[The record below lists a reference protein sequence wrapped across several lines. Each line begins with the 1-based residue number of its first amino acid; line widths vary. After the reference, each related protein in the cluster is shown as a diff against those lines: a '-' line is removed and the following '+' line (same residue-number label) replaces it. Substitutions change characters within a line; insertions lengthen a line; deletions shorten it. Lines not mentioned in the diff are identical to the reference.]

1 MIISQEKE
9 ALILEEGAS
18 SETIGMSLDN
28 ESTHM
33 LMQMLSKNLYSDPI
47 GSTVRELASNALDSH
62 RRAGVEG
69 TPIIVRLKP
78 NEQGNYE
85 FSVEDFGVGLD
96 DVDVREIISKYGKST
111 KRNSNVELG
120 AFGLGFK
127 SPLSYSST
135 FYFICRK
142 DGMERKYMMYEGE
155 DNNSIDLLHEHS
167 TDQGNGVK
175 MIVPLKSNYDR
186 FDFIRKIRQQLA
198 YFENVYFN
206 VEDINNSFRIFRNEH
221 YQWSEIANDS
231 NLHICLDN
239 VYYPIDFGKLNI
251 KRIEIPVGLRFSL
264 SDGIV
269 PTPNRENIRYTYDV
283 IQKIIG
289 KIRQLCTHFITEF
302 NAGLTET
309 EDVLGVIDFYRNEK
323 KIKLQGN
330 NYKISPLEPYSDVLI
345 GIPSIKGL
353 PIYSDVNNMKKIVNV
368 RDSLFTDYEVNYTY
382 TKKKF
387 KRENHSSIHYW
398 NLASKKRIVIVP
410 GELDVMSKRYL
421 KEQWGDDTV
430 LVVEKSSNISLDDK
444 KMNSYVSLLELKKYP
459 KCEWRARIQEFQK
472 MKQMIVSKRFEDMR
486 TFSVPQDW
494 MKAYKENNKRVTTG
508 KRGVKKKEVALEG
521 HLKVRMAENPHRYN
535 DDCKFTNETIDMTQ
549 VRKCL
554 TVYGKDDSRSKL
566 EKLYTI
572 FKGVKFCIVA
582 ERNYEMLEKAKLH
595 NWMSVEKFIS
605 KDSKHMKRAV
615 AVQRIK
621 ALSLFQEYGLY
632 YDTISSV
639 SRPLANSLIELKAY
653 VKKTNIT
660 PNIDYVNGFVEGC
673 AMDPSI
679 ETEYLHVRRFIDKWP
694 AIEIITIRPYISKG
708 ETVCQTMVDAL
719 KYNKCRLNHECYV
732 KKGGQ

>member
-18 SETIGMSLDN
+18 SETIGMSLDS

-85 FSVEDFGVGLD
+85 FSVEDFGVGLN
-96 DVDVREIISKYGKST
+96 DVDVRDIISKYGKST

-155 DNNSIDLLHEHS
+155 DNNSIDLLHEHP
-167 TDQGNGVK
+167 TEQGNGVK

-186 FDFIRKIRQQLA
+186 FDFIRKIKQQLA
-198 YFENVYFN
+198 YFENVYFD
-206 VEDINNSFRIFRNEH
+206 VDDINNSFRIFRNEH

-283 IQKIIG
+283 TQKIIG
-289 KIRQLCTHFITEF
+289 KIRQLCTHFVTEF
-302 NAGLTET
+302 NNGLTET
-309 EDVLGVIDFYRNEK
+309 DDILGVIDFYRNEK
-323 KIKLQGN
+323 KIKLQNGN
-330 NYKISPLEPYSDVLI
+330 EYKISPLEPYSDVLI
-345 GIPSIKGL
+345 GIPSIKDL
-353 PIYSDVNNMKKIVNV
+353 PIYSQVENMKRIVNS

-387 KRENHSSIHYW
+387 KRENHSNIQYW
-398 NLASKKRIVIVP
+398 SLASKKRIVILP

-444 KMNSYVSLLELKKYP
+444 KFNSYVSLLELNKHP
-459 KCEWRARIQEFQK
+459 KSEWRARIQEFQK
-472 MKQMIVSKRFEDMR
+472 IKEMIVSKRFEDMR
-486 TFSVPQDW
+486 TFFVPQDW
-494 MKAYKENNKRVTTG
+494 VKAYRENNNRVTTG
-508 KRGVKKKEVALEG
+508 KRGVKKKEVVLEG
-521 HLKVRMAENPHRYN
+521 YLKVRMAETSHRYN

-554 TVYGKDDSRSKL
+554 TVYGKEESRSNL
-566 EKLYTI
+566 EKLFTI

-582 ERNYEMLEKAKLH
+582 EKNYEMLEKAKLH

-605 KDSKHMKRAV
+605 KDSKHMKRAFSV
-615 AVQRIK
+615 NMIRS
-621 ALSLFQEYGLY
+621 LSLYNY
-632 YDTISSV
+632 NSAYNDAISEV
-639 SRPLANSLIELKAY
+639 SKPLVNSLIELQAY
-653 VKKTNIT
+653 VKKTKIT
-660 PNIDYVNGFVEGC
+660 INNNYVNGFVEGC
-673 AMDPSI
+673 AMDPFI
-679 ETEYLHVRRFIDKWP
+679 ETEYFRVKRFIDKYP
-694 AIEIITIRPYISKG
+694 AIELATVNYYIIPMAQRA
-708 ETVCQTMVDAL
+708 MVDAL

-732 KKGGQ
+732 KRGEQ